1 MNVCR
6 GVMCMNLAKKVKF
19 INIIRCVCS
28 ICGIFC
34 NCHEKKFASLANV
47 HHYKIMFYTDLEAG
61 FVWC

>member
-1 MNVCR
+1 
-6 GVMCMNLAKKVKF
+6 MNLAEKVKF

-28 ICGIFC
+28 SCGIFC

-47 HHYKIMFYTDLEAG
+47 HHYKIMFHTDLEVG